1 MPEPV
6 LFIIAGCNGSGKS
19 SFSRTLVSNTT
30 IPFDYDSYFLRYYNS
45 LRDSDVRDV
54 MAHNLAFAELEKQIE
69 SALSSEMDFCYETN
83 FNDDPLHWPSH
94 FRKRGYKLHLIYL
107 TLDSIEEAKRRV
119 AIRVENGGH
128 FVPESE
134 IIKRYFDGFFN
145 LNAFYQYF
153 DLIDIFDSSRYLE
166 VPSHILS
173 IENGLIEMIIE
184 FPQYLSRLIP
194 DIANT

>member
-1 MPEPV
+1 
-6 LFIIAGCNGSGKS
+6 
-19 SFSRTLVSNTT
+19 
-30 IPFDYDSYFLRYYNS
+30 
-45 LRDSDVRDV
+45 

-94 FRKRGYKLHLIYL
+94 FRKRDYKLHLIYL

-134 IIKRYFDGFFN
+134 IIKRYFDGF
-145 LNAFYQYF
+145 
-153 DLIDIFDSSRYLE
+153 
-166 VPSHILS
+166 S
-173 IENGLIEMIIE
+173 I
-184 FPQYLSRLIP
+184 
-194 DIANT
+194 